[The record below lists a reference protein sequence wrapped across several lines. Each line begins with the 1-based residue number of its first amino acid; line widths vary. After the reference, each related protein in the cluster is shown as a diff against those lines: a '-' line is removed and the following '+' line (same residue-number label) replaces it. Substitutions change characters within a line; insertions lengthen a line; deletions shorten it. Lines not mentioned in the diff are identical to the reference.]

1 MNIFDPIEG
10 ADYGLCAD
18 CGMKLPTQDEARA
31 HMRITFE
38 EATPQGHSKGHRVRI
53 LNPDRASRIK
63 SRVSSMVDDAIQ
75 DAMEEIYRLVERDQA
90 STEEI
95 TEALSWHS
103 DFADAWQEYAE
114 GSNA

>member
-18 CGMKLPTQDEARA
+18 CEMKLPTQEEARA
-31 HMRITFE
+31 HMSSTCE
-38 EATPQGHSKGHRVRI
+38 EANAKGISKGHRVRI

-95 TEALSWHS
+95 TEALRWHS
-103 DFADAWQEYAE
+103 DFAEAWEEYAE
-114 GSNA
+114 GSSA